1 MLGNGALTSDTGAAL
16 RRRVGD
22 TADRARHG
30 LRAALRL
37 ARRRWRRSLQLR
49 VATTTLVASGVVV
62 LVVGGAL
69 INQVAAGVL
78 DAKVKAAT
86 QEASGGVTY
95 AREQFRSIDDTDA
108 DAMRFTVS
116 TTTRWL
122 ALQGGS
128 EGSNVG
134 LFDVV
139 FQSSSQP
146 TLNQVSDPHIDTDS
160 IPKDLQ
166 ALVEKGNLAYAY
178 GKIRRQDGSANDGLI
193 VGGPVPT
200 SRGDTLGL
208 YYLFHIDSEAR
219 TIKLVQRIAYSSGI
233 AVMLLVV
240 AIAVIVTSQVV
251 RPVRLAAQTASRFAQ
266 GHLEERMKV
275 TGEDDLSLLAARFN
289 GMADS
294 LQRQITRLE
303 ELSRLQQRFTSDVS
317 HELRTPLTTV
327 RMAADVLHSAREE
340 FTPGV
345 ARSAELLQAELDR
358 FEVLL
363 ADLLEISRY
372 DAGAAVLEAEPV
384 DLRALIDR
392 VIAATAAIVTRH
404 GSEVV
409 LRAPAGPVLAEVD
422 PRRVERILRNLV
434 GNAVEHGEGLPVEI
448 TLASDE
454 HAVAVAV
461 RDHGVGLQ
469 PGEAAMVFNRFWRA
483 DPSRNRR
490 TGGTGLGLSIS
501 LEDARLHGGWLH
513 AWGRPG
519 SGSQFRLTVPRCQGG
534 TLVRSPLSLAPASVS
549 GFGAGSDVGSGTG
562 SAAGSGAG
570 SAAEAAAGQRE
581 RLVES
586 T

>member
-1 MLGNGALTSDTGAAL
+1 MFGNAVLTPSTRAAVRRHLGEA
-16 RRRVGD
+16 
-22 TADRARHG
+22 ADRARRWV
-30 LRAALRL
+30 RAAPRQ
-37 ARRRWRRSLQLR
+37 ARQRWRRSLQLR
-49 VATTTLVASGVVV
+49 VATTTLLASGVVV

-128 EGSNVG
+128 QGSNVG

-139 FQSSSQP
+139 FRSSSQP
-146 TLNQVSDPHIDTDS
+146 TLNQVSDPDIDTDS
-160 IPKDLQ
+160 IPNDLQ
-166 ALVEKGNLAYAY
+166 TLVEKGNLAYAY
-178 GKIRRQDGSANDGLI
+178 GKILHQDGTASDGLI
-193 VGGPVPT
+193 VGGPVRT
-200 SRGDTLGL
+200 ARGETLGL

-219 TIKLVQRIAYSSGI
+219 TIALVQRIAYSSGI

-251 RPVRLAAQTASRFAQ
+251 RPVRLAAQTASRFAE

-289 GMADS
+289 EMADS

-303 ELSRLQQRFTSDVS
+303 ELSRLQRRFTSDVS

-327 RMAADVLHSAREE
+327 RMAADVLHSSREE
-340 FTPGV
+340 FSPEV

-358 FEVLL
+358 FETLL

-372 DAGAAVLEAEPV
+372 DAGAAVLESESV
-384 DLRALIDR
+384 DLRALLDR
-392 VIAATAAIVTRH
+392 VIAATAVLVARQ
-404 GSEVV
+404 GSEIV
-409 LRAPAGPVLAEVD
+409 LRVPGKPVLAEVD
-422 PRRVERILRNLV
+422 PRRVERVLRNLI
-434 GNAVEHGEGLPVEI
+434 GNAVEHGEGLPIEI
-448 TLASDE
+448 TLAGNDD
-454 HAVAVAV
+454 AVAITV
-461 RDHGVGLQ
+461 RDHGIGLQ

-519 SGSQFRLTVPRCQGG
+519 NGSQFRLTVPRHRGE
-534 TLVRSPLSLAPASVS
+534 TLTRSPLPLQPA
-549 GFGAGSDVGSGTG
+549 GADALLSEPQ
-562 SAAGSGAG
+562 A
-570 SAAEAAAGQRE
+570 
-581 RLVES
+581 RLLES